1 MNLKNEILSN
11 IKRGNLGIIP
21 LKGISMLPTLSNG
34 DILYVHS
41 QQDYSIG
48 DIVVFSYPR
57 EGYLV
62 HRIIGIEKGVILCKG
77 DNSKRIEIIMKRQIV
92 GKVIDHIS
100 GVKINE
106 K

>member
-1 MNLKNEILSN
+1 MNLKHEILLS

-21 LKGISMLPTLSNG
+21 LKGISMLPTLSEG
-34 DILYVHS
+34 DILYVYA
-41 QQDYSIG
+41 QQEYSIG
-48 DIVVFSYPR
+48 DIIVFSYPQ

-62 HRIIGIEKGVILCKG
+62 HRIIEIEKGAIMCKG

-100 GVKINE
+100 GE
-106 K
+106 